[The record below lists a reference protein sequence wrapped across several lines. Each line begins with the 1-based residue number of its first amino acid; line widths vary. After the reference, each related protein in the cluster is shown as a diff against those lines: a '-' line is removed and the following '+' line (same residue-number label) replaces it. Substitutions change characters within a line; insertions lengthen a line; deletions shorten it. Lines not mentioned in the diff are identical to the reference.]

1 MTNELG
7 TIEKFIED
15 NRLTMETDYTDE
27 NPNISDMPYG
37 STHYI
42 CTIKRDGGAIK
53 IPYICTIK
61 RDGGAIKIP
70 YSMGPALTGPPE
82 LADVLDCLAY
92 DACDYDNAADVL
104 EFASE
109 HGYDLET
116 NADIRKARDVYRVV
130 EGQTEALTDLLGDVY
145 ETLLYE
151 TERR

>member
-37 STHYI
+37 STH
-42 CTIKRDGGAIK
+42 
-53 IPYICTIK
+53 YICTIK

-130 EGQTEALTDLLGDVY
+130 EGQTEALTDQIGRAHV
-145 ETLLYE
+145 
-151 TERR
+151 

>member
-37 STHYI
+37 STH
-42 CTIKRDGGAIK
+42 
-53 IPYICTIK
+53 YICTIK